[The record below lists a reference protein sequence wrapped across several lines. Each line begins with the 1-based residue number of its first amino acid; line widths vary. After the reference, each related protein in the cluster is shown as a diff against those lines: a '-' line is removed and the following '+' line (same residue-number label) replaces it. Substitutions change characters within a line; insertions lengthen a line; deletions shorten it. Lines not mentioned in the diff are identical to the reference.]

1 MVIAERFS
9 YARILGKGGLTDVS
23 VEAFQDRLISKQ
35 TGQVYLGQTR
45 PVLLLGKN
53 IMMPTSISRFAGCV
67 LDSGYGRNEHGW
79 LFELQRGKNS

>member
-1 MVIAERFS
+1 MLKVERFS
-9 YARILGKGGLTDVS
+9 NPRTLGKGGLTDVL

-35 TGQVYLGQTR
+35 TGQVSLGQAR

-53 IMMPTSISRFAGCV
+53 TMMPTSISRFAGYI
-67 LDSGYGRNEHGW
+67 LDVCYGRNEHGW

>member
-1 MVIAERFS
+1 MKAEMFS
-9 YARILGKGGLTDVS
+9 NARTFGKGVLTDVL

-35 TGQVYLGQTR
+35 TVQVSLGQRR

-53 IMMPTSISRFAGCV
+53 IMMPTSISRFADCV
-67 LDSGYGRNEHGW
+67 LDTCYGRNEHGC